1 MPILLTEKTM
11 SSRTPRLLLMCGFL
25 AVGLVITGVAL
36 QAHHAVAGVYD
47 LNKEVVLQGRLKKLN
62 FTNPHA
68 SIELSVPDK
77 DGKVTDW
84 ILTTA
89 SVQILTREGIN
100 KTSMKPGE
108 ILKVTILPARN
119 GNPAG
124 FIRNLQLG
132 DRDIKLFFGNGI
144 D

>member
-1 MPILLTEKTM
+1 M
-11 SSRTPRLLLMCGFL
+11 STRTVRLLALCGS
-25 AVGLVITGVAL
+25 LVASVLFTGIGL

-68 SIELSVPDK
+68 SIELTVPNK
-77 DGKVTDW
+77 DGTFTDW

-89 SVQILTREGIN
+89 SVQTLTREGIN

-108 ILKVTILPARN
+108 ILKVTVLPAVN
-119 GNPAG
+119 GHPSG
-124 FIRNLQLG
+124 FIRQLTLG
-132 DRDIKLFFGNGI
+132 DREIKLFFGDGR

>member
-1 MPILLTEKTM
+1 MSILANGSKTM
-11 SSRTPRLLLMCGFL
+11 SSRAARLLVMCGSL
-25 AVGLVITGVAL
+25 AIGLVITGVAL

-47 LNKEVVLQGRLKKLN
+47 LNKEVVLEGRLKKLN

-77 DGKVTDW
+77 EGKVTDW

-89 SVQILTREGIN
+89 SVQVLTREGVN

-108 ILKVTILPARN
+108 VLKVTILPARN
-119 GNPAG
+119 GNPA
-124 FIRNLQLG
+124 
-132 DRDIKLFFGNGI
+132 
-144 D
+144 

>member
-1 MPILLTEKTM
+1 MKRWVLGLVA
-11 SSRTPRLLLMCGFL
+11 LGGFL
-25 AVGLVITGVAL
+25 MVGAGL

-47 LNKEVVLQGRLKKLN
+47 LNKEVVLEGVLKKLN

-68 SIELSVPDK
+68 SIELSVPDQK
-77 DGKVTDW
+77 VKGKVTDW

-89 SVQILTREGIN
+89 SVQNLTRQGFSKGTI
-100 KTSMKPGE
+100 KPGDP
-108 ILKVTILPARN
+108 LRVTILPARN

-124 FIRNLQLG
+124 FIRRLELG
-132 DRDIKLFFGNGI
+132 DKDFKFEI

>member
-1 MPILLTEKTM
+1 MIRC
-11 SSRTPRLLLMCGFL
+11 SFRLVALAGFL
-25 AVGLVITGVAL
+25 MVGIGV

-47 LNKEVVLQGRLKKLN
+47 LNKEVVLEGRLKKLN

-68 SIELSVPDK
+68 SIELEVPNK
-77 DGKVTDW
+77 DAKKTTTTW

-89 SVQILTREGIN
+89 STQNLTRQGVT
-100 KTSMKPGE
+100 KSAMKPGE
-108 ILKVTILPARN
+108 LLKVTILPARN

-124 FIRNLQLG
+124 FIRTLQLG
-132 DRDIKLFFGNGI
+132 DKSIQLFFGDGT

>member
-1 MPILLTEKTM
+1 MSTRTARLVLL
-11 SSRTPRLLLMCGFL
+11 CGFL
-25 AVGLVITGVAL
+25 VAGVMLAGGAL

-47 LNKEVVLQGRLKKLN
+47 LNKEIVLEGRLKKLN

-77 DGKVTDW
+77 KVKGKITDW
-84 ILTTA
+84 VLTTA
-89 SVQILTREGIN
+89 SVQTLTREGIN
-100 KTSMKPGE
+100 KTSMKVGE
-108 ILKVTILPARN
+108 ALKVTVLPARN

-132 DRDIKLFFGNGI
+132 DRTILLYFGDGS

>member
-1 MPILLTEKTM
+1 MTRWAL
-11 SSRTPRLLLMCGFL
+11 RLVALGGFL
-25 AVGLVITGVAL
+25 MVGVGL

-47 LNKEVVLQGRLKKLN
+47 LNKEVVLEGRLTKLN

-68 SIELSVPDK
+68 SIELDVPSK
-77 DGKVTDW
+77 DGKKITHWV
-84 ILTTA
+84 LTTA
-89 SVQILTREGIN
+89 STQVLTRQGVSRSSI
-100 KTSMKPGE
+100 KPGD
-108 ILKVTILPARN
+108 ILKVTVLPARN

-132 DRDIKLFFGNGI
+132 DKSIQLFFGDGQ

>member
-1 MPILLTEKTM
+1 M
-11 SSRTPRLLLMCGFL
+11 SLRTARLLVMSGFL
-25 AVGLVITGVAL
+25 VAGLVITGVAL

-47 LNKEVVLQGRLKKLN
+47 LTKEVVLEGKLKKLN
-62 FTNPHA
+62 FTSPHS

-77 DGKVTDW
+77 NGKVTDW

-108 ILKVTILPARN
+108 VLKVTILPARN

-132 DRDIKLFFGNGI
+132 DRNILLYFGNGV

>member
-1 MPILLTEKTM
+1 MAA
-11 SSRTPRLLLMCGFL
+11 F
-25 AVGLVITGVAL
+25 VISAGVL

-68 SIELSVPDK
+68 SIELTVPNK
-77 DGKVTDW
+77 DGKGTTDW

-89 SVQILTREGIN
+89 SITNLTRQGF
-100 KTSMKPGE
+100 KRTSIKPGD
-108 ILKVTILPARN
+108 ILKATILPARN

-124 FIRNLQLG
+124 FIRSLDLG
-132 DRDIKLFFGNGI
+132 DQQFKFDI

>member
-1 MPILLTEKTM
+1 MTRPTACLLV
-11 SSRTPRLLLMCGFL
+11 LCGFL
-25 AVGLVITGVAL
+25 MAGVSAR
-36 QAHHAVAGVYD
+36 AHHAVAGVYD

-68 SIELSVPDK
+68 SIELTVPNP
-77 DGKVTDW
+77 DGTFTDW

-89 SVQILTREGIN
+89 SVQTLTREGVN
-100 KTSMKPGE
+100 RTSMKVGE

-132 DRDIKLFFGNGI
+132 DRDIKLFFGDGR

>member
-1 MPILLTEKTM
+1 
-11 SSRTPRLLLMCGFL
+11 
-25 AVGLVITGVAL
+25 AGVL
-36 QAHHAVAGVYD
+36 QAHHAVAGIYD
-47 LNKEVVLQGRLKKLN
+47 LNKEVVLEGRLKKLN

-77 DGKVTDW
+77 DVKGKVTDW

-89 SVQILTREGIN
+89 SVQTLTREGVN
-100 KTSMKPGE
+100 KSSMKVGE
-108 ILKVTILPARN
+108 VLRVTILPARN

-132 DRDIKLFFGNGI
+132 DRNILLFFGDGT